1 MRLPGPG
8 SRVYFWRVI
17 ARRLLLLGIV
27 ALAACS
33 DSERPPLGALP
44 LAMQSPGPT
53 TLLRLPSRGGTVLAY
68 RSNDLSRLDWEVGR
82 VPAIRRII
90 GTDLDQ
96 ALVYVIDSTR
106 SLLVL
111 DLRAKRVRTV
121 RKGVRAAAL
130 SADGSLFVADTAGQ
144 VTSIGRRRTLQLDGS
159 VPNDPGPLVGT
170 QQGHL
175 LLLPSPR
182 QAGLTLI
189 TDDEPAAEFEM
200 PAGVA
205 VATRQGDLVAVA
217 ADSVV
222 VLLEPARPTKPRV
235 LDVRGGAR
243 AVAFSPSGHR
253 LYVAQARDELREYD
267 RYAADW
273 GGKIDLPGPARAVRT
288 DYYGTRVL
296 VRSEKDDSVWVVDP
310 AARRLVASVAA
321 DWSVDLPL
329 LAPPSFLVVRRGSDI
344 VAVDLSGEAPGE
356 RGRVDGGAGDL
367 WLAVGWSPERP
378 AAIAADSTVL
388 TADSIL
394 MAGNGPAGST
404 RLYLQVSSSRNADWA
419 RELSQK
425 IAAAGLATV
434 VLQPASGDDV
444 YRVVVGP
451 YATREQ
457 ADSASRSL
465 GMPSFV
471 VSLPGSAR

>member
-1 MRLPGPG
+1 
-8 SRVYFWRVI
+8 V
-17 ARRLLLLGIV
+17 
-27 ALAACS
+27 
-33 DSERPPLGALP
+33 
-44 LAMQSPGPT
+44 Q
-53 TLLRLPSRGGTVLAY
+53 AY
-68 RSNDLSRLDWEVGR
+68 RSDDLSRLDWQVAR
-82 VPAIRRII
+82 VPPVRRII

-106 SLLVL
+106 ALLAL

-130 SADGSLFVADTAGQ
+130 SADGSLFVADTAGR

-159 VPNDPGPLVGT
+159 VPSDPGPLVGT

-175 LLLPSPR
+175 LVLPSAR
-182 QAGLTLI
+182 HAGLTLI
-189 TDDEPAAEFEM
+189 TDDQPAAELDL

-217 ADSVV
+217 ADTAV
-222 VLLEPARPTKPRV
+222 VLLDPSRPTKPRV
-235 LDVRGGAR
+235 LPVRGGAR

-253 LYVAQARDELREYD
+253 LYVAQDRDELREYD

-273 GGKIDLPGPARAVRT
+273 GGAIDLPGPARAVRT

-296 VRSEKDDSVWVVDP
+296 VRSAEADSVWVVDP
-310 AARRLVASVAA
+310 AARRLVATLAA
-321 DWSVDLPL
+321 DWSADLPL
-329 LAPPSFLVVRRGSDI
+329 LAPPSFLVVRRGDDI
-344 VAVDLSGEAPGE
+344 VTVNLDDAVPGE
-356 RGRVDGGAGDL
+356 RGRVSGGAGDL

-378 AAIAADSTVL
+378 AVIAADSTVL

-394 MAGNGPAGST
+394 MAGTGAAGST
-404 RLYLQVSSSRNADWA
+404 LLYLQVSSSRNADWA
-419 RELSQK
+419 RELSEK
-425 IAAAGLATV
+425 ISAAGLATV

-451 YATREQ
+451 YSTREQ
-457 ADSASRSL
+457 ADSAGRNL